1 MTPEEQAK
9 AIYESMRGFRVKTHH
24 IKKCALACV
33 QHIIDAYPTTVE
45 TFNNSKGLNVVHVDN
60 RDYWNDVKTEIDKL

>member
-45 TFNNSKGLNVVHVDN
+45 TFNNSKIL
-60 RDYWNDVKTEIDKL
+60 